1 MIDIPPPDVAAIQ
14 ADPALLL
21 AAFIDECRDIG
32 GTSEGALAFAK
43 SLRKAALIGTSAA
56 VDDVF
61 AHIQDFSS
69 ASVSQESSSTQ
80 WLRSMDALA
89 LASLCQ
95 AGIEYFKKEVAA
107 GGEENM
113 PPPNSSTY
121 GSFC

>member
-1 MIDIPPPDVAAIQ
+1 MAAIQ
-14 ADPALLL
+14 ADPSLLL

-43 SLRKAALIGTSAA
+43 QLRKAALIGTSTA
-56 VDDVF
+56 VADVF

-69 ASVSQESSSTQ
+69 SVVSQEGSNTQ
-80 WLRSMDALA
+80 WLRSMDTLA

-95 AGIEYFKKEVAA
+95 AGIEYLKKEVAA
-107 GGEENM
+107 GGEVNM

-121 GSFC
+121 GSFS